1 MRSPE
6 IFRVLR
12 FRVSYI
18 SRFIHFLIGRQKER
32 IFKPLCATV
41 KFSSLLF
48 TSFCFKSLCFRGSSS
63 GRQIRARFLFSLS
76 LSAPQTKKHT
86 RTSSSSFARSF
97 ASHHIKRKNG
107 ILRVRINI
115 SGSLSGFEHGDEEAG
130 TKSIDE
136 CIDESGDSVVV
147 DFDD

>member
-41 KFSSLLF
+41 KFSFLLF
-48 TSFCFKSLCFRGSSS
+48 TFCFKSLCFRGSSS

-76 LSAPQTKKHT
+76 LCPTHKETHT

>member
-1 MRSPE
+1 VFPGQQQRETNSGE
-6 IFRVLR
+6 I
-12 FRVSYI
+12 
-18 SRFIHFLIGRQKER
+18 
-32 IFKPLCATV
+32 
-41 KFSSLLF
+41 
-48 TSFCFKSLCFRGSSS
+48 SF
-63 GRQIRARFLFSLS
+63 FSLS
-76 LSAPQTKKHT
+76 LCPTHKETHI
-86 RTSSSSFARSF
+86 TSSSSFARSF
-97 ASHHIKRKNG
+97 ASHRIKRKNG

>member
-1 MRSPE
+1 MAAKKRE
-6 IFRVLR
+6 
-12 FRVSYI
+12 
-18 SRFIHFLIGRQKER
+18 
-32 IFKPLCATV
+32 
-41 KFSSLLF
+41 FSSLFCDGKVFLF
-48 TSFCFKSLCFRGSSS
+48 VVYFFLLQKFVFPGQQQRETNSGEISF
-63 GRQIRARFLFSLS
+63 FSLS
-76 LSAPQTKKHT
+76 LCPTNKETHT